1 MMKARIKNHIL
12 FVLLFLLITVSV
24 GFAAE
29 AADVWSILYNRSK
42 TYEQRYEI
50 MLNIAELEDRD
61 MAPFLSSAL
70 NDLIL
75 TWRNPVNSNQ
85 LTLHNQLMELI
96 VEQLGSLKARDSADY
111 LFTVVKETEEPF
123 LKREALIALGKV
135 GGKTYVDEIAMLL
148 RNLNFGPAKA
158 AQAEEVVAYGCIAAL
173 ERFKEPIGYEPVFFA
188 SIGWYTDRIKSKAGR
203 ALEVIL
209 ADPSEVL
216 GNIIKNDSIFKV
228 KLQALNQEEKSNAP
242 TEKKIAVATI
252 AMDQGLVNVGQTVI
266 EQQTLQN
273 LRIKAIEMLT
283 ILKFDSIRAIS
294 LMEEILYKNYD
305 INEKLSAIQALGF
318 CPKTEAAETLAK
330 FLAELNER
338 QESGLLDKDNRIV
351 ISTIRALGST
361 KNKLA
366 HPELLR
372 VKYAGYGFGVVRAA
386 EEAIKKLNK

>member
-1 MMKARIKNHIL
+1 MMKTRIKNHIL
-12 FVLLFLLITVSV
+12 LILLFLLISVSV
-24 GFAAE
+24 GFADE
-29 AADVWSILYNRSK
+29 AADVWSRLYNRAK

-61 MAPFLSSAL
+61 LAPFLSAVL

-75 TWRNPVNSNQ
+75 TWRTPVNSNQ

-111 LFTVVKETEEPF
+111 LFTVVKDAEDPF

-135 GGKTYVDEIAMLL
+135 GGTAYADEIAMLL
-148 RNLNFGPAKA
+148 RNLDFKPGKA
-158 AQAEEVVAYGCIAAL
+158 AQAEEIVAYGSIAAL
-173 ERFKEPIGYEPVFFA
+173 ERLKEPIGYEPVFFA

-203 ALEVIL
+203 ALDVIL

-216 GNIIKNDSIFKV
+216 GNIIKNDSIFEI
-228 KLQALNQEEKSNAP
+228 KLQALKQEDRSAASVEN
-242 TEKKIAVATI
+242 KIEVATI
-252 AMDQGLVNVGQTVI
+252 ALEQGLVNVGQTVI

-283 ILKFDSIRAIS
+283 ILKFDSIGAIS
-294 LMEEILYKNYD
+294 LMEAMLYKDHD
-305 INEKLSAIQALGF
+305 INGKLSAIQALGS
-318 CPKTEAAETLAK
+318 CPKTEAAEALSK
-330 FLAELNER
+330 FLETLNDR
-338 QESGLLDKDNRIV
+338 QESGLPDEDNRIV
-351 ISTIRALGST
+351 ISTIRALGNT

-372 VKYAGYGFGVVRAA
+372 VKFAGYGSGVAREA